1 MKVSSILWLQ
11 SPITVETN
19 PPEIFSDLN
28 LDAIVEEIVAGRDE
42 YRLRPFFYT
51 SLTTSEEVGY
61 RQDVMRDLYQPA
73 VAAMMH
79 LFAEGMQTVRQYQ
92 AHAEKVYYQRQKQAW
107 FLDAVASYVET
118 VGGLDEALTLEN
130 IKSEGLIRFREFLRT
145 YVGSAEF
152 EGMRDQTAALKAD
165 LAGIRYGLTVDGSV
179 ISVGKEFDPED
190 FSQNFEALLTRFQR
204 TNNQRQLRD
213 PDSEALEM
221 NHIEAKILEQVVK
234 LYPEPFERL
243 ETFCQ
248 QQVSF
253 LDPALREFDRELQ
266 FYLTYQDYMAFFEHY
281 GLRFCYPRV
290 SARDKTEWSRDSYDA
305 ALAHKV
311 LSAHGTVVVNDF
323 ELSGEERILVVTGP
337 NQGGKTTFARQFGQ
351 LHFLAKLGLPVPGGA
366 AQLFL
371 CDKIFTHF
379 EREEDM
385 SEGSGKLQDALLR
398 MHAILSDAS
407 ADSVIIMNEIFG
419 STTLQDAVFLTTK
432 VLDQVTQL
440 DAIAVLV
447 TFIDELGS
455 RNQKT
460 VSLVASV
467 NPNQYAQR
475 TYKIVRGPAQG
486 VAYALS
492 LAESYGLT
500 YSRIKERLQP

>member
-1 MKVSSILWLQ
+1 
-11 SPITVETN
+11 
-19 PPEIFSDLN
+19 
-28 LDAIVEEIVAGRDE
+28 
-42 YRLRPFFYT
+42 
-51 SLTTSEEVGY
+51 
-61 RQDVMRDLYQPA
+61 
-73 VAAMMH
+73 
-79 LFAEGMQTVRQYQ
+79 
-92 AHAEKVYYQRQKQAW
+92 
-107 FLDAVASYVET
+107 
-118 VGGLDEALTLEN
+118 
-130 IKSEGLIRFREFLRT
+130 
-145 YVGSAEF
+145 
-152 EGMRDQTAALKAD
+152 
-165 LAGIRYGLTVDGSV
+165 
-179 ISVGKEFDPED
+179 
-190 FSQNFEALLTRFQR
+190 
-204 TNNQRQLRD
+204 
-213 PDSEALEM
+213 
-221 NHIEAKILEQVVK
+221 
-234 LYPEPFERL
+234 
-243 ETFCQ
+243 
-248 QQVSF
+248 
-253 LDPALREFDRELQ
+253 
-266 FYLTYQDYMAFFEHY
+266 
-281 GLRFCYPRV
+281 
-290 SARDKTEWSRDSYDA
+290 
-305 ALAHKV
+305 
-311 LSAHGTVVVNDF
+311 
-323 ELSGEERILVVTGP
+323 LVVTGP